1 LLAHVKNFLR
11 PIEQRR
17 LSALDWLHWWP
28 RYGRVHHN
36 VDRAAHVQAAADWL
50 VRAHDAGDDR
60 GVAYGAAIGG
70 GFQPSYPETTGYIIP
85 TFLSLAEHYRIE
97 SYRARA
103 IEMGD
108 WEIAVQL
115 PSGAVMG
122 GKVNT
127 RPTPALFNTGQ
138 VLLGWASLYRETGE
152 RRFLDAARRASA
164 WMIEMQEPDGNW
176 LRGNSAF
183 SNSTATLYNVKAAWG
198 LCEAGK
204 AGVGQEAIDAAVRN
218 AEYCLTKQAA
228 NGWFA
233 DCCLDDPTK
242 PLLHTIAYTMQGLV
256 GIGLLVERPELWKAA
271 ETTARS
277 LMALMNRKG
286 FIPGRIDADFQGQ
299 STWCCL
305 TGTAQT
311 AIVWSQLFELTGDE
325 AFRSARRTATQY
337 LMRRHD
343 LSIPEPAI
351 RGGVFGSWPVWG
363 DYGRLTVLNWATKF
377 FVDALLLEMRQD
389 EMTSRDAAHTGH
401 TTWRK

>member
-1 LLAHVKNFLR
+1 MLSHVKRFLR
-11 PIEQRR
+11 PIDQRR
-17 LSALDWLHWWP
+17 RSALDWVHWWP
-28 RYGRVHHN
+28 RYGRVRDN
-36 VDRAAHVQAAADWL
+36 VDRPAHLQAAADWL

-97 SYRARA
+97 SYRTRA
-103 IEMGD
+103 VEMGD

-138 VLLGWASLYRETGE
+138 VLLGWAALYRETGE
-152 RRFLDAARRASA
+152 PRFLDAARRASA
-164 WMIEMQEPDGNW
+164 WMIEMQDPDGNW
-176 LRGNSAF
+176 IRGNSAF
-183 SNSTATLYNVKAAWG
+183 SNATATLYNVKAAWG
-198 LCEAGK
+198 LCEAGR
-204 AGVGQEAIDAAVRN
+204 AGVGQEAVDAAVRN
-218 AEYCLTKQAA
+218 AEYCLTRQHA

-233 DCCLDDPTK
+233 DCCLEDPSK
-242 PLLHTIAYTMQGLV
+242 PLLHTIAYTMQGLI
-256 GIGLLVERPELWKAA
+256 GIGRMVDRPDLWKAA

-277 LMALMNRKG
+277 LMTLMDRDG
-286 FIPGRIDADFQGQ
+286 FIPGKIDAGFQGQ

-311 AIVWSQLFELTGDE
+311 AIVWSQLFERTGDE
-325 AFRSARRTATQY
+325 AFRSARRTATRY

-343 LSIPEPAI
+343 LSIAEPAI

-389 EMTSRDAAHTGH
+389 DMTSRDAAQTGH

>member
-1 LLAHVKNFLR
+1 LRQVKNVIR
-11 PIEQRR
+11 PIHQLS
-17 LSALDWLHWWP
+17 LSALDWVHWWP
-28 RYGRVHHN
+28 RYGRLHSNIDHT
-36 VDRAAHVQAAADWL
+36 AHLQAAVDWL

-70 GFQPSYPETTGYIIP
+70 DFQPSYPETTGYIIP
-85 TFLSLAEHYRIE
+85 TFLRLAEHYRIQ
-97 SYRARA
+97 SYRTRA

-138 VLLGWASLYRETGE
+138 VLLGWSALYRETGE
-152 RRFLDAARRASA
+152 PRFLDAARRASA
-164 WMIEMQEPDGNW
+164 WMIEMQDPDGNW
-176 LRGNSAF
+176 IRGNSAF
-183 SNSTATLYNVKAAWG
+183 SNATATLYNVKAAWG

-204 AGVGQEAIDAAVRN
+204 AGVGQEAVDAAVRN
-218 AEYCLTKQAA
+218 AEYCLTRQSS

-233 DCCLDDPTK
+233 DCCLEDPSK
-242 PLLHTIAYTMQGLV
+242 PLLHTIAYTMQGLI
-256 GIGLLVERPELWKAA
+256 GIALLADRPDFWKAA

-277 LMALMNRKG
+277 LMRLMDSDG

-325 AFRSARRTATQY
+325 AFRAARRTATQY
-337 LMRRHD
+337 VMRRHD
-343 LSIPEPAI
+343 LTIAEPAI
-351 RGGVFGSWPVWG
+351 HGGVFGSWPVWG
-363 DYGRLTVLNWATKF
+363 HYGRLTVLNWATKF
-377 FVDALLLEMRQD
+377 FVDALLLDMRQD
-389 EMTSRDAAHTGH
+389 EPASRGAAHTGH
-401 TTWRK
+401 TTWRE